1 MDKRIAVVT
10 GATKGIGLSIA
21 QTLTQEGYFVIG
33 TYVRDY
39 AQNDLD
45 KLCTENFILKR
56 VDASNFEAVKDFSEM
71 VKKEYG
77 AISVLVNNAGIVKDD
92 LILRMSEDAFDSV
105 IDVNLKGAFNMT
117 KHFSRQLLR
126 STDASIVNITSVIG
140 LIGNVGQSNY
150 AASKAGL
157 IGFSK
162 SLAKEFASRNVRVN
176 CVAPGFIQTEM
187 TDNLSDAIQEDIL
200 NNIALKKLGTVEDVS
215 NAVKFLV
222 SKDAQYITGQTL
234 NVCGGLVL

>member
-21 QTLTQEGYFVIG
+21 KTLQKEGYFVIG

-39 AQNDLD
+39 AQSDLD
-45 KLCTENFILKR
+45 KLTTEDFVLKR
-56 VDASNFEAVKDFSEM
+56 VDASDFEAVKAFSDL

-77 AISVLVNNAGIVKDD
+77 GITVLVNNAGIVKDD
-92 LILRMSEDAFDSV
+92 LLLRMSEDAFDSV
-105 IDVNLKGAFNMT
+105 LDVNLKGAFNMT

-126 STDASIVNITSVIG
+126 AEAASIVNITSVIG

-222 SKDAQYITGQTL
+222 SNDAKYITGQTL